1 LDNAIEQAALIGSGR
16 DASQYIPIAS
26 DLHIAWRE
34 AVVCTRTAL
43 ARNLTSPTS
52 GVPSL
57 DAWLLATDSDVRN
70 IRAMPQKAQREL
82 SASVKAIQV
91 ADFETDARA
100 DQSPGAMRRFKN
112 WLAECDRQAGRWTQA
127 VPWQREGKNSL
138 SSTVYRTAFARCYRL
153 SRPRCARGQGTCKC
167 NKSDGL
173 FRRHDGDHEEA
184 DCKERNWAKTQA
196 HNFLA
201 DQLKQ
206 FLIECGFSSVSVE
219 HKYWDPRRV
228 GSEGSRRVPDVL
240 ATHPLTGRE
249 YVIDC
254 RIRWN
259 TMSDSSSG
267 GYASYTST
275 GQFAAEGESD
285 KRRSWEQAMK
295 AKRQSGYDDIEFVP
309 FSLEVGGVWGPAAR
323 RFFDE
328 CLDAAHT
335 DRDIDFYHWSSQSF
349 GDFWKDALSVLMARE
364 RARIGLAASKGDWPR
379 RIAEYARDD
388 QEDAAAYAANY

>member
-1 LDNAIEQAALIGSGR
+1 
-16 DASQYIPIAS
+16 
-26 DLHIAWRE
+26 
-34 AVVCTRTAL
+34 
-43 ARNLTSPTS
+43 
-52 GVPSL
+52 
-57 DAWLLATDSDVRN
+57 
-70 IRAMPQKAQREL
+70 M
-82 SASVKAIQV
+82 
-91 ADFETDARA
+91 
-100 DQSPGAMRRFKN
+100 
-112 WLAECDRQAGRWTQA
+112 
-127 VPWQREGKNSL
+127 
-138 SSTVYRTAFARCYRL
+138 

-167 NKSDGL
+167 GKSDGL

-206 FLIECGFSSVSVE
+206 FLVECGFSSVSVE

-240 ATHPLTGRE
+240 ATHRL
-249 YVIDC
+249 
-254 RIRWN
+254 
-259 TMSDSSSG
+259 
-267 GYASYTST
+267 
-275 GQFAAEGESD
+275 GESD

-379 RIAEYARDD
+379 RIAAYARDE
-388 QEDAAAYAANY
+388 QEDAAAYADS